1 MGRLAVYF
9 AILWIFSVITYGLQI
24 PSGLIDPATFTGA
37 AMGRFFGEFIK
48 VLIDSHIDPGA
59 YAVAGAAAFL
69 GGITRL
75 TLALA
80 VLMLSVVNN

>member
-1 MGRLAVYF
+1 
-9 AILWIFSVITYGLQI
+9 
-24 PSGLIDPATFTGA
+24 
-37 AMGRFFGEFIK
+37 MGRFFGEFIK
-48 VLIDSHIDPGA
+48 MYIDSHVDPGA

-69 GGITRL
+69 AGVSRL